1 MAFNEA
7 PSSVSY
13 SIKTANGFPC
23 IFTMRA
29 ENEEDLLNRMAVQE
43 AYFLSNGFTA
53 DIKSWN
59 KPKKEV
65 EEVPNRSCPKC
76 GAKLVY
82 FESKGL
88 KHIKCSTQ
96 KWDFNTKKT
105 TGCDFV
111 EWSDAGQTPTGEVV
125 TQPSVNGVM
134 LASLAQKNL
143 IMDKW
148 PNLWHEGMT
157 KPEASQ
163 VIQNNYSK

>member
-13 SIKTANGFPC
+13 SIKTSGGFPC
-23 IFTMRA
+23 LFTMRA

-43 AYFLSNGFTA
+43 QYFISNGFTP
-53 DIKSWN
+53 DIKSWGS

-65 EEVPNRSCPKC
+65 EEVQGRACPKC

-96 KWDFNTKKT
+96 KWDFTTKKT

-111 EWSDAGQTPTGEVV
+111 EWADAPTGAVV
-125 TQPSVNGVM
+125 TQSMSGGVM
-134 LASLAQKNL
+134 GATLAQKNL
-143 IMDKW
+143 ILDKW
-148 PNLWHEGMT
+148 PELWKEGMS
-157 KPEASQ
+157 KAEASD
-163 VIQNNYSK
+163 VIKTNYSK